1 MSALYGN
8 MNAVLMLIIVSTI
21 HLKGKN
27 QLLDPELL
35 Q

>member
-8 MNAVLMLIIVSTI
+8 MNAILMLIIVSTI

-27 QLLDPELL
+27 KFLDPDLL